1 MAFVPTKAMIVSTAT
16 DPNEPA
22 AAPRF
27 EQHFSIKQLADMWNL
42 SQDSVRRLFLHEPG
56 VVVLQRKR
64 PYRRSYRTLRIPES
78 VAMRVYRRSTIL
90 Y

>member
-1 MAFVPTKAMIVSTAT
+1 MAFAPPKAMIISTAT
-16 DPNEPA
+16 DSHETA
-22 AAPRF
+22 ATARF
-27 EQHFSIKQLADMWNL
+27 EQHFSIKQLAEMWNL

-64 PYRRSYRTLRIPES
+64 PYRRSYKTLRIPES
-78 VAMRVYRRSTIL
+78 VATRVYRRSTIL